1 MAAAG
6 AADRRCIMSL
16 GWIDAAEAV
25 KRYRRAHSRLPASS
39 TFVLSL
45 FAGLLG
51 TAGCAPSSI
60 APSRVNGP
68 RSELVAPGV
77 ALATFDSVWTMV
89 HRSYVDTAFVS
100 SKWDSV
106 RDSLRPRALAV
117 NTRDGLDQLL
127 SATLANIPD
136 SHFYIIPAR
145 VASEVGS
152 PDDNGGPRGTG
163 GTTGVAVRIAE
174 RRLLVWRV
182 APGSPAA
189 LAGITAGETVDR
201 IGDRDAGVAVNRVL
215 SLKDAARD
223 RAASELLRTL
233 NAALSPGVGDV
244 VRIRVR
250 NRDRGGTREHT
261 LRAVPTKGTVSKF
274 GNLPPIAGDVRAA
287 RRATR
292 RPDGSGKHK
301 CVGTIAFNIWLP
313 ALAAELERAVD
324 SVSGCAGIIIDL
336 RGNPGGVGAMV
347 MGFGG
352 YFVDSALV
360 LGTMRTRDV
369 SLKFA
374 INPRFARA
382 SGVRSPLFA
391 GPVAILV
398 DPLTGS
404 TSEIFAAGMQRLGR
418 MRVFGERS
426 AGAAL
431 PALME
436 KLPSG
441 DVFVHAIADFTD
453 PEGRRIEGTGVVP
466 DETVLLTEKDL
477 RHEVDA
483 PFEAAVRWIEATA
496 AARTELR
503 K

>member
-1 MAAAG
+1 
-6 AADRRCIMSL
+6 MSL
-16 GWIDAAEAV
+16 SAV
-25 KRYRRAHSRLPASS
+25 
-39 TFVLSL
+39 T
-45 FAGLLG
+45 LG
-51 TAGCAPSSI
+51 IAGCAAPSI
-60 APSRVNGP
+60 APSRVEGP
-68 RSELVAPGV
+68 RREIIAPGV

-89 HRSYVDTAFVS
+89 HRSYVDSAFVS
-100 SKWDSV
+100 GKWGSV

-117 NTRDGLDQLL
+117 NTRAGLDQLL

-145 VASEVGS
+145 VANEVQS
-152 PDDNGGPRGTG
+152 PDDSSDRRGTG

-201 IGDRDAGVAVNRVL
+201 IGDRDAGVAVDRVL
-215 SLKDAARD
+215 SLKNAARD
-223 RAASELLRTL
+223 RAASEILRTL

-250 NRDRGGTREHT
+250 NRGRGGTREHT
-261 LRAVPTKGTVSKF
+261 LRAVPMKGTVSKF

-287 RRATR
+287 RRAAGQ
-292 RPDGSGKHK
+292 PDAGSKQG

-313 ALAAELERAVD
+313 ALAPELERAVY
-324 SVSGCAGIIIDL
+324 SVSDCAGIIVDL

-374 INPRFARA
+374 INPRFSRA
-382 SGVRSPLFA
+382 SGARSQPFA

-418 MRVFGERS
+418 MRVFGDRS

-466 DETVLLTEKDL
+466 DETVALTEKDL
-477 RHEVDA
+477 RRGVDA
-483 PFEAAVRWIEATA
+483 PLEAAVRWIEATVVP
-496 AARTELR
+496 RTEPR